1 MRRNTIVI
9 IFIGVLLIFAVPS
22 PGAQVLR
29 ISAIPD
35 EAPSELIRKFK
46 PLAEY
51 LEKALGM
58 EVKFI
63 PLVDYAATVEALAA
77 GKLDLVWYGGFTH
90 VQARLRTRGG
100 VRPLVMRIR
109 DARFKSKF
117 IARKGS
123 GIKTLQDLKGKT
135 FSFGSVSSTSGH
147 LMPRFFLKKAGLYPE
162 HDFKKFSFSGA
173 HDATAK
179 WVEAGKVD
187 AGALN
192 EAVWERLVRDKK
204 IDTGK
209 VGAFYT
215 TPGYVDYNWT
225 IRGGLDRRLMSKLT
239 QAFLRLDPKDPKD
252 KEILDL
258 QRAKGYVLALPED
271 FNGIEAAAREAG
283 LLNKSEN

>member
-9 IFIGVLLIFAVPS
+9 IFLGVLLLFAVPS

-162 HDFKKFSFSGA
+162 QDFKKFSFSGA

>member
-9 IFIGVLLIFAVPS
+9 IFLGVLLLFAVPS

-123 GIKTLQDLKGKT
+123 GIKPSRTLKEKL
-135 FSFGSVSSTSGH
+135 F
-147 LMPRFFLKKAGLYPE
+147 R
-162 HDFKKFSFSGA
+162 SGA
-173 HDATAK
+173 
-179 WVEAGKVD
+179 
-187 AGALN
+187 
-192 EAVWERLVRDKK
+192 
-204 IDTGK
+204 
-209 VGAFYT
+209 
-215 TPGYVDYNWT
+215 
-225 IRGGLDRRLMSKLT
+225 
-239 QAFLRLDPKDPKD
+239 
-252 KEILDL
+252 
-258 QRAKGYVLALPED
+258 
-271 FNGIEAAAREAG
+271 
-283 LLNKSEN
+283 

>member
-1 MRRNTIVI
+1 M
-9 IFIGVLLIFAVPS
+9 
-22 PGAQVLR
+22 
-29 ISAIPD
+29 
-35 EAPSELIRKFK
+35 
-46 PLAEY
+46 
-51 LEKALGM
+51 
-58 EVKFI
+58 
-63 PLVDYAATVEALAA
+63 
-77 GKLDLVWYGGFTH
+77 
-90 VQARLRTRGG
+90 
-100 VRPLVMRIR
+100 
-109 DARFKSKF
+109 
-117 IARKGS
+117 
-123 GIKTLQDLKGKT
+123 
-135 FSFGSVSSTSGH
+135 SSTSGH

-162 HDFKKFSFSGA
+162 QDFKKFSFSGA

>member
-9 IFIGVLLIFAVPS
+9 IFLGVLLLFAVPS

-51 LEKALGM
+51 LENALGM

-147 LMPRFFLKKAGLYPE
+147 LMPRFFLKKAGLYPDQ
-162 HDFKKFSFSGA
+162 DFKKFSFSGA